1 MDKVTQ
7 LKNAI
12 EFAKQNP
19 DAPQSV
25 QLRRRIES
33 GMYNAEL
40 AQIKASQPKTKD
52 EKLAKAGKIGETL
65 GSIFGGSKIGEA
77 IGTGVARRDVES
89 GKTEMEL
96 IDYSS
101 LSPQAIERLK
111 AKGVPVTEEEQRAEI
126 AQGIKGPSAKEIAGD
141 VAKIGLNFV
150 GAGTA
155 TKAVGAVK
163 AAPTIMQAIGAGAK
177 TGALLGGASGVAS
190 GLQEDES
197 AVDII
202 KQGVIGA
209 GAGGVIGGAIG
220 GLTNAIPKVA
230 SNISKARTE
239 KQQNKILENITPKAD
254 ELSIKKYEKLLSQGK
269 ITEKTAT
276 SPAQYVLSDQERE
289 IALRNANLIK
299 KDPVKT
305 IKNIIGELE
314 RKNADVGN
322 YLKNNNGI
330 FNKGELRN
338 YLRSSIDEISD
349 VSVDDKILS
358 KNKNKFVKN
367 FIDSVEKNDLE
378 TLWKTRKDFDRQI
391 EKAFGSSSL
400 SNKMKVELR
409 NAVQDF
415 ISEKTDD
422 VTYKAAMKE
431 MSGLFRLK
439 DTVATKAGK
448 ERARSAIQQWIK
460 ENPGKA
466 NIIKLIGGYA
476 VADKLGVI

>member
-40 AQIKASQPKTKD
+40 AQIKASQPKTRD

-96 IDYSS
+96 VDYSS
-101 LSPQAIERLK
+101 LSPQAIERLR

-126 AQGIKGPSAKEIAGD
+126 AKGIEGPSAKEIAGD

-150 GAGTA
+150 GAGAA

-163 AAPTIMQAIGAGAK
+163 SAPTVMQAVSAGAK

-190 GLQEDES
+190 GLQEDKS
-197 AVDII
+197 AVDIL
-202 KQGVIGA
+202 KQGAIGA

-239 KQQNKILENITPKAD
+239 KQQNEILKNITPNAD
-254 ELSIKKYEKLLSQGK
+254 ELSIKEYKKLLAQGK
-269 ITEKTAT
+269 ITPKTAT
-276 SPAQYVLSDQERE
+276 SPAQYVLSEQERE
-289 IALRNANLIK
+289 LALKNAKLIT

-305 IKNIIGELE
+305 VNNIGDEIA
-314 RKNADVGN
+314 RQDADVGQ
-322 YLKNNNGI
+322 YLRNNNGI
-330 FNKGELRN
+330 FNKGELKN
-338 YLRSSIDEISD
+338 YLRNSIDEISD

-358 KNKNKFVKN
+358 KNKDKFVKN
-367 FIDSVEKNDLE
+367 FIESLEKNDLE
-378 TLWKTRKDFDRQI
+378 TLWQTRKGFDQQI

-415 ISEKTDD
+415 ISERTDD
-422 VTYKAAMKE
+422 VTYKSAMKE
-431 MSGLFRLK
+431 MSGLFKLR
-439 DTVATKAGK
+439 DTVATRATK
-448 ERARSAIQQWIK
+448 ERARSAIQQWLR
-460 ENPGKA
+460 ENPVKA
-466 NIIKLIGGYA
+466 KVLGGLGVA
-476 VADKLGVI
+476 AMADKLGII